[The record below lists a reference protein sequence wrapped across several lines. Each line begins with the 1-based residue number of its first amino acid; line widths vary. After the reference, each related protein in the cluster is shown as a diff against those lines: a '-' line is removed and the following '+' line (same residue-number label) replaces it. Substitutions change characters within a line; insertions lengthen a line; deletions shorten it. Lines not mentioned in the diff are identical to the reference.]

1 MLKGAGL
8 AGLGFASAGLLA
20 GRLGMIDKITAA
32 IPGLKPA
39 SVHAQSVDDADI
51 LNFALNLEYLEAEFY
66 TVATTGKTIREIGIG
81 VNGVG
86 NSGPTTGGARV
97 ALELG
102 SVFPQRLHNV
112 ALEIAYDEQQHVKL
126 LRSALGSYAVAK
138 PAINLDALGIG
149 FANFRQFLKLSRA
162 FEDTG
167 VSAYAGAAPL
177 ISSKAYLGVAAQILA
192 TEAYHSGNVR
202 LMISENDV
210 ETTKTDSED
219 VLPPP
224 SGKTVFHHRLERLGF
239 DAYNRSGLGDR
250 LREQHNRHNRRRLF
264 PRRRQ
269 WLDQHR
275 FIVANR
281 HSNGKADRGVCPCR
295 LLRLGRGAVEHTNP
309 FIRRRRR
316 FHV

>member
-1 MLKGAGL
+1 MENAKNLPGPVTEEKTIGRRSLLKGAGL
-8 AGLGFASAGLLA
+8 AGVGFASAGLLA
-20 GRLGMIDKITAA
+20 GRLGMMDKVTAA
-32 IPGLKPA
+32 IPDLKPP
-39 SVHAQSVDDADI
+39 SVHAQSIDDADI

-97 ALELG
+97 ALEFG

-149 FANFRQFLKLSRA
+149 FGNFRQFLKLSRA

-210 ETTKTDSED
+210 DTTKTDSED

-224 SGKTVFHHRLERLGF
+224 SGKQYFTT
-239 DAYNRSGLGDR
+239 D
-250 LREQHNRHNRRRLF
+250 
-264 PRRRQ
+264 
-269 WLDQHR
+269 
-275 FIVANR
+275 
-281 HSNGKADRGVCPCR
+281 SNGLALTRTTGQVLAIVYGNSTTGTTAGGFFPDGVNG
-295 LLRLGRGAVEHTNP
+295 LINTVS
-309 FIRRRRR
+309 
-316 FHV
+316 

>member
-1 MLKGAGL
+1 MENEKNVPGLVTEEKPFGRRSLLKGAGL
-8 AGLGFASAGLLA
+8 AGVGFASAGLLA
-20 GRLGMIDKITAA
+20 GRLGMIDKLTAA
-32 IPGLKPA
+32 IPGLKPS
-39 SVHAQSVDDADI
+39 SVHAQSIDDADI

-66 TVATTGKTIREIGIG
+66 TVATTGRTIREIGIG
-81 VNGVG
+81 VSGVG
-86 NSGPTTGGARV
+86 NSGPTTGGSRV
-97 ALELG
+97 PLELG
-102 SVFPQRLHNV
+102 SVFPQRLHSV

-210 ETTKTDSED
+210 DTTKTDSED

-224 SGKTVFHHRLERLGF
+224 SGKQYFTT
-239 DAYNRSGLGDR
+239 D
-250 LREQHNRHNRRRLF
+250 
-264 PRRRQ
+264 
-269 WLDQHR
+269 
-275 FIVANR
+275 
-281 HSNGKADRGVCPCR
+281 SNGLALTRTTGQVLAIVYGNSTTGTTAGGFFPDGVNG
-295 LLRLGRGAVEHTNP
+295 LINTVS
-309 FIRRRRR
+309 
-316 FHV
+316 

>member
-1 MLKGAGL
+1 MENEKNAPGPVKEEKTFGRRSLLKGAGL
-8 AGLGFASAGLLA
+8 TGVGFASAGLLA
-20 GRLGMIDKITAA
+20 GRLGMIDKLTAA
-32 IPGLKPA
+32 IPGLKPP
-39 SVHAQSVDDADI
+39 SVHAQSMDDADI

-66 TVATTGKTIREIGIG
+66 TVATTGKSIRAIGIA

-86 NSGPTTGGARV
+86 NGGPTTGGARV
-97 ALELG
+97 PLELG

-177 ISSKAYLGVAAQILA
+177 ISSKAYLEVAAQILA

-210 ETTKTDSED
+210 DTTKTDSED

-224 SGKTVFHHRLERLGF
+224 SGKQYFTT
-239 DAYNRSGLGDR
+239 D
-250 LREQHNRHNRRRLF
+250 
-264 PRRRQ
+264 
-269 WLDQHR
+269 
-275 FIVANR
+275 
-281 HSNGKADRGVCPCR
+281 SNGLALTRTTGQVLAIVYGNSTTGTSAGGFFPDGVNG
-295 LLRLGRGAVEHTNP
+295 LINTVS
-309 FIRRRRR
+309 
-316 FHV
+316 

>member
-1 MLKGAGL
+1 MENEKIGPDLVAEEKTFGRRSLLKGAGL

-224 SGKTVFHHRLERLGF
+224 SG
-239 DAYNRSGLGDR
+239 
-250 LREQHNRHNRRRLF
+250 
-264 PRRRQ
+264 RQ
-269 WLDQHR
+269 YFTTD
-275 FIVANR
+275 
-281 HSNGKADRGVCPCR
+281 SNGLALTRTTGQVLAIVYGNSTTGTTAGGFFPDGVNG
-295 LLRLGRGAVEHTNP
+295 LINTVS
-309 FIRRRRR
+309 
-316 FHV
+316 